1 MKILL
6 VTKLYYPTI
15 GGIQR
20 AVAQL
25 AAALQSMDHQA
36 EVLTLNRAKGVDKW
50 PDDEVVV
57 GVPVKRIP
65 YVGSLRYPLAQLP
78 LAMLRQYDCINVHSS
93 DSLLDGLVWTA
104 WRHQRPLVLTSH
116 GLFFHTPYAQQLKRV
131 YFRTMTRLSLRRV
144 QGIICDS
151 EQDLAALSTITD
163 PQKLQ
168 LIPNGVPVEQLARYQ
183 IAGRDHNLLL
193 AVGQLTERK
202 RPDLLLPVLAE
213 LVRQRP
219 LMRLLFIGP
228 DKDGLQ
234 TSLSKKIARL
244 GLQAHVVFT
253 GPVSDTDLYDYLGRG
268 AVWLS
273 ASAYEG
279 FGIALAEAMAAGC
292 VPLVSP
298 LHPFRQIL
306 GADADA
312 LTTTFADPVLVAD
325 RILAILNL
333 TDAARTAV
341 TIRLRQQVADYSW
354 TAVAKKNLK
363 VYETAILAN
372 N

>member
-1 MKILL
+1 
-6 VTKLYYPTI
+6 
-15 GGIQR
+15 
-20 AVAQL
+20 
-25 AAALQSMDHQA
+25 
-36 EVLTLNRAKGVDKW
+36 
-50 PDDEVVV
+50 
-57 GVPVKRIP
+57 
-65 YVGSLRYPLAQLP
+65 
-78 LAMLRQYDCINVHSS
+78 
-93 DSLLDGLVWTA
+93 
-104 WRHQRPLVLTSH
+104 
-116 GLFFHTPYAQQLKRV
+116 
-131 YFRTMTRLSLRRV
+131 MTRLSLRRV
-144 QGIICDS
+144 QGVICDS

-168 LIPNGVPVEQLARYQ
+168 LIPNGVPVEQLAQYQ
-183 IAGRDHNLLL
+183 IVGRDRNLLL

-219 LMRLLFIGP
+219 LARLLFIGP
-228 DKDGLQ
+228 DKEGIQ
-234 TSLSKKIARL
+234 TSLRKQITAL
-244 GLQAHVVFT
+244 GLQKYVVFT
-253 GPVSDTDLYDYLGRG
+253 GPISDTNLYNYLGRG

-298 LHPFRQIL
+298 LPPFRKML

-312 LTTTFADPVLVAD
+312 LIMTFDDPVLTAD

-341 TIRLRQQVADYSW
+341 TTRLRRQVADFSW
-354 TAVAKKNLK
+354 TAVAEKTLK
-363 VYETAILAN
+363 VCETAILAN